1 MNHTSEFESLCVP
14 LYPQV
19 EALCRRILREPQRA
33 KDATQDSY
41 LKALSKFSELRD
53 AGAARGWLMA
63 IAYRH
68 CLDLLRKPEFTQEV
82 ETDLNSQPQ
91 ELELSLIGQEI
102 LDFVAERSRT
112 LLVLRHYLELSYAEI
127 AAVLEIPQNQVGM
140 ALVRARQE
148 ALKYAEQRGMRDAL
162 R

>member
-1 MNHTSEFESLCVP
+1 
-14 LYPQV
+14 
-19 EALCRRILREPQRA
+19 
-33 KDATQDSY
+33 
-41 LKALSKFSELRD
+41 
-53 AGAARGWLMA
+53 MA

-68 CLDLLRKPEFTQEV
+68 CLDLLRKPEFTREV
-82 ETDLNSQPQ
+82 ESDLNSRPV
-91 ELELSLIGQEI
+91 EPELSLIGQEI
-102 LDFVAERSRT
+102 LDFVGERSRT

>member
-1 MNHTSEFESLCVP
+1 MS
-14 LYPQV
+14 
-19 EALCRRILREPQRA
+19 
-33 KDATQDSY
+33 
-41 LKALSKFSELRD
+41 
-53 AGAARGWLMA
+53 

-68 CLDLLRKPEFTQEV
+68 CLDLLRKPEFTLEV
-82 ETDLNSQPQ
+82 ETELDFRQP
-91 ELELSLIGQEI
+91 EPELSLIGQQI
-102 LDFVAERSRT
+102 LDFVSERSRI
-112 LLVLRHYLELSYAEI
+112 LLTLRHYLDLSYAEI